1 MTARGRF
8 ITFEGGE
15 GAGKSTQLGM
25 LARRLE
31 AAGRPVRSTREPG
44 GSPGAEAIRKL
55 LVEGATDRWT
65 PLPETLL
72 FLAARSDHV
81 ASVIEPALAA
91 GDWVICDRFTDS
103 TVVYQGMVRG
113 LGVARVRA
121 LQQLTVSVTP
131 DLTFVLDVDS
141 RDGLARTHGRAASE
155 DRFEQFDADFHL
167 RLREAFLSIAKS
179 EPDRCIV
186 VDSSRPPDIVAEEIW
201 RTVEARFG

>member
-1 MTARGRF
+1 VTARGRF

-15 GAGKSTQLGM
+15 GAGKSTQVRM
-25 LARRLE
+25 LASRLK
-31 AAGRPVRSTREPG
+31 AAGQQVIATREPG

-55 LVEGATDRWT
+55 LVEGATDRWA

-103 TVVYQGMVRG
+103 TVVYQGTVRG
-113 LGVARVRA
+113 LGIERVQR
-121 LQQLTVSVTP
+121 LQQLAVAVTP
-131 DLTFVLDVDS
+131 DLTFVLDIHP
-141 RDGLARTHGRAASE
+141 REGLARTHGRAAGE
-155 DRFEQFDADFHL
+155 DRFEKFDADFHL
-167 RLREAFLSIAKS
+167 RLRQAFLSIAES

-186 VDSSRPPDIVAEEIW
+186 VDSSLPPDIVAEEIW
-201 RTVEARFG
+201 RAVEARFR

>member
-15 GAGKSTQLGM
+15 GAGKSTQVRM
-25 LARRLE
+25 LVSRLN
-31 AAGRPVRSTREPG
+31 AAGRKVIATREPG

-55 LVEGATDRWT
+55 LVEGTTDRWA

-91 GDWVICDRFTDS
+91 GDWVICDRFSDS
-103 TVVYQGMVRG
+103 TLVYQGVVRG
-113 LGVARVRA
+113 LGIERVQR
-121 LQQLTVSVTP
+121 LQQLTVTLIP
-131 DLTFVLDVDS
+131 NLTFVLDIDPREGLS
-141 RDGLARTHGRAASE
+141 RTQGRAAGE
-155 DRFEQFDADFHL
+155 DRFEKFGADFHL
-167 RLREAFLSIAKS
+167 RLRDAFLSIAKS

-186 VDSSRPPDIVAEEIW
+186 VDSSRPPDIVAAEIW
-201 RTVEARFG
+201 RTVETRLG